1 MIAARFE
8 PPSGYPCDVT
18 VTMDDPTS
26 TEPQRAEFSHAQ
38 LEKWGEGQT
47 WSDEDY
53 QQRMLET
60 MATERV
66 RSSDPYAAPPVDPSQ
81 P

>member
-8 PPSGYPCDVT
+8 PPSGYPCDVM
-18 VTMDDPTS
+18 VTIDDPS
-26 TEPQRAEFSHAQ
+26 GGVEERAEFPHAQ
-38 LEKWGEGQT
+38 LEQWGAGQN

-60 MATERV
+60 MAQERA
-66 RSSDPYAAPPVDPSQ
+66 RSSDPYDPPPVDAS
-81 P
+81 